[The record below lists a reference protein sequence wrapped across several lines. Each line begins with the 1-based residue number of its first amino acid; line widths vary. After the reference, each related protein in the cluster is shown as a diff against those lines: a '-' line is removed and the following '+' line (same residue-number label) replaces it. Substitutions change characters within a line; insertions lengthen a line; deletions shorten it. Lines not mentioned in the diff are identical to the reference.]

1 MKGIENPLLLFEF
14 PTEFYSDR
22 LCIRMPQKDDGAK
35 IYESI
40 IASKDD
46 FINWLPF
53 ANGELSVENSENNIR
68 EGISDF
74 IARKDLRLLVFLKD
88 TDTLIASSGLHRI
101 DWSVPKFEIGY
112 WIDSR
117 YSGKGYMTEAVKRIV
132 QFAFEDLQAN
142 RLEICCDSNNL
153 KSKRIP
159 ERIGFDFEGEL
170 KNFRRH
176 HLTNELV
183 HKTIYGLS
191 RQMYLEMKPR
201 LFDIQ
206 L

>member
-1 MKGIENPLLLFEF
+1 M
-14 PTEFYSDR
+14 
-22 LCIRMPQKDDGAK
+22 
-35 IYESI
+35 
-40 IASKDD
+40 
-46 FINWLPF
+46 
-53 ANGELSVENSENNIR
+53 
-68 EGISDF
+68 
-74 IARKDLRLLVFLKD
+74 KD

-159 ERIGFDFEGEL
+159 ERIGFNFEGEL

-191 RQMYLEMKPR
+191 RQMYFEMKPDDLKFNCSRSKSMFHYLVVLRR
-201 LFDIQ
+201 LLPITLNKCVGFATIPFGK
-206 L
+206 